1 MRNGKKKKI
10 IISAACIIVVGLL
23 IAGVYMY
30 RLRNRE
36 YPIIKNIKLNGEN
49 YVREIYPEVEIRY
62 PKVVVDE
69 DSKEYVGTYKLENRC
84 ANSNDNEKIN
94 KIFDTDEGAR
104 YVGEFSFGVNPFVT
118 KPMKDILFDE
128 KIRGSIHF
136 TPGSCYEDAY
146 NGNESAIH
154 WDLVYI
160 QTPEYGGGEIYLDD
174 VLIRKDGKFVLPELE
189 CLNPENLI

>member
-1 MRNGKKKKI
+1 MNKKKLLFFSGFIVI
-10 IISAACIIVVGLL
+10 ILVFILIV
-23 IAGVYMY
+23 Y
-30 RLRNRE
+30 
-36 YPIIKNIKLNGEN
+36 KNSYKN
-49 YVREIYPEVEIRY
+49 EIYTE
-62 PKVVVDE
+62 KNDE
-69 DSKEYVGTYKLENRC
+69 NVKN
-84 ANSNDNEKIN
+84 NEKIN

-160 QTPEYGGGEIYLDD
+160 QTPEYGGGEIYFDD

-189 CLNPENLI
+189 ALNPENLI

>member
-1 MRNGKKKKI
+1 MRSIHLHYIDSNGAGSNRKWAYQLLISPVMAKGDAYEKWKKKKV

-36 YPIIKNIKLNGEN
+36 YPVIKNIKLNGEN

-84 ANSNDNEKIN
+84 ANANDNEKIN
-94 KIFDTDEGAR
+94 RRKVKSYYCIDG
-104 YVGEFSFGVNPFVT
+104 
-118 KPMKDILFDE
+118 L
-128 KIRGSIHF
+128 
-136 TPGSCYEDAY
+136 YEAD
-146 NGNESAIH
+146 N
-154 WDLVYI
+154 I
-160 QTPEYGGGEIYLDD
+160 QSL
-174 VLIRKDGKFVLPELE
+174 K
-189 CLNPENLI
+189 

>member
-94 KIFDTDEGAR
+94 RRKVKSYYCIDGLYEADNIQSLKMRVANAA
-104 YVGEFSFGVNPFVT
+104 GVITTNRNIKSDKRKNGIPVH
-118 KPMKDILFDE
+118 
-128 KIRGSIHF
+128 GSI
-136 TPGSCYEDAY
+136 
-146 NGNESAIH
+146 
-154 WDLVYI
+154 
-160 QTPEYGGGEIYLDD
+160 
-174 VLIRKDGKFVLPELE
+174 
-189 CLNPENLI
+189 

>member
-1 MRNGKKKKI
+1 MRNGKKKKV

-36 YPIIKNIKLNGEN
+36 YPVIKNIKLNGEN

-94 KIFDTDEGAR
+94 RRNRSR
-104 YVGEFSFGVNPFVT
+104 YCS
-118 KPMKDILFDE
+118 L
-128 KIRGSIHF
+128 S
-136 TPGSCYEDAY
+136 
-146 NGNESAIH
+146 
-154 WDLVYI
+154 
-160 QTPEYGGGEIYLDD
+160 
-174 VLIRKDGKFVLPELE
+174 GKKYFLL
-189 CLNPENLI
+189 CI